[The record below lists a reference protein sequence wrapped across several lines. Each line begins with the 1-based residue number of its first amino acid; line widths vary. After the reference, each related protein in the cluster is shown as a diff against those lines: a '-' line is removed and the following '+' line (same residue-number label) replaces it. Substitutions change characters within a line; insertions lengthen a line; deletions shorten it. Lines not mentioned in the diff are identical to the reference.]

1 MKTKVLLFVF
11 LLITGVVMTSCNQ
24 KKQYRPDAKIVNA
37 FNMKYPKANQ
47 VEWEQK
53 QGYYVAEF
61 HDNGIECEAWFDNNG
76 KWSMTESNIRYNALP
91 QAIRDNFEKSMYSN
105 WKKDDVDK
113 IERMGMNPVYII
125 EIEKEGQDTDL
136 YYSENGML
144 VKTVNDV
151 DKENRFGYLPVPA
164 DIKDMIKQKY
174 PDAMIIDME
183 IEKGKYEIDILDNG
197 KFKEVIFN
205 GSTWE
210 ATYWPVTKAE
220 VPSAVM
226 EAYRKSNYGK
236 YAIDEIHFFE
246 TPVTT
251 YYHFELEQGNTK
263 AYLSIDPN
271 GNIIK

>member
-1 MKTKVLLFVF
+1 MKTKILLFVF
-11 LLITGVVMTSCNQ
+11 LLITGIVITGCNQ

-37 FNMKYPKANQ
+37 FNTKYPKANQ

-53 QGYYVAEF
+53 QSYYVAEF
-61 HDNGIECEAWFDNNG
+61 QNDGIECEAWFDSNG

-91 QAIRDNFEKSMYSN
+91 QAIKDNFEKSMYSN

-113 IERMGMNPVYII
+113 IERVGMNPVYII

-151 DKENRFGYLPVPA
+151 NKEDRFSYLPVPA
-164 DIKDMIKQKY
+164 DIKDIIKQKY
-174 PDAMIIDME
+174 PDAMIIDMDLD
-183 IEKGKYEIDILDNG
+183 KGKYEIDILDNG

-205 GSTWE
+205 GNAWE
-210 ATYWPVTKAE
+210 ATYWEITKAE
-220 VPSAVM
+220 VPSVVM
-226 EAYRKSNYGK
+226 EAYRDSNYGK
-236 YAIDEIHFFE
+236 YALDDIHFFE

-263 AYLSIDPN
+263 AYLSIDPS
-271 GNIIK
+271 GKIIN